1 MDGVPRTR
9 AGIIG
14 AIAAVAGLVAIAIL
28 ALSTAGAPDGG
39 ASPAASLAAAAGSAT
54 PTLPLAAATP
64 AAVATPSPAVT
75 SGPPVV
81 RGLARVDQL
90 GYLPDETKIASLLA
104 EAPVEGAPFMVVDEA
119 GTVVLQGSAGPDR
132 GPWNDAWPAVH
143 PLDLTSLRTPGT
155 YRIELGGPVAGTSP
169 AFRVGTA
176 AELFTPRVDDAVAF
190 FAAQRDGPD
199 VIAGELGRKPSHRN
213 DRDLDVF
220 AWPRYEGPDS
230 DTIVGASLRRIG
242 RHVNLSGGW
251 FDAGD
256 FIKFTH
262 TTAYA
267 VGLMDRAQRELG
279 AATPADLAA
288 EARFGQDWLEHA
300 WDPATGTLYLQVGIG
315 SGNAAGTFLGDH
327 DLWRLPE
334 TDDSLTGSANRYLR
348 SRPAFRANDPGKP
361 LPPNLAGRVAAALAL
376 AAQVDAA
383 RDPVRAR
390 GELETAATI
399 YGRAK
404 TTKVTEADVVTA
416 LPHAFYPESSWRDDL
431 EWAAAELALAGQAM
445 GDARADG
452 WVRDGTRWAA
462 AYLAHEAGKDTLNLY
477 DTSAVAHADLVR
489 AMRAAP
495 SAGGLALAEA
505 RLIDDLRAQLA
516 AGAGRADADPF
527 GAGANYDDFDAAP
540 HTFGLI
546 TTASLYAALTGD
558 RTYDAFATRQRDWAL
573 GANPWGTT
581 LMIGVGTTF
590 PRCPQHV
597 VANLSGGPDGS
608 APILR
613 GAVVNG
619 PNSADLFADG
629 LGEFYEE
636 GHACPTD
643 GADAYAA
650 FTGHGSRYV
659 DDVRS
664 WQTVEPAIDFT
675 AAALLAFALLR

>member
-1 MDGVPRTR
+1 MAGVPRTR

-14 AIAAVAGLVAIAIL
+14 AVAAIAGLVVITIL
-28 ALSTAGAPDGG
+28 ALSVARTPNAGPSPSPSLAAEGSSTPPVPSATVI
-39 ASPAASLAAAAGSAT
+39 ASPAPTAG
-54 PTLPLAAATP
+54 P
-64 AAVATPSPAVT
+64 PAVK
-75 SGPPVV
+75 GVV
-81 RGLARVDQL
+81 RVDQL
-90 GYLPDETKIASLLA
+90 GYLPEESKTAYLLA
-104 EAPVEGAPFMVVDEA
+104 AAPAEGAPFTVIDEA
-119 GTVVLQGSAGPDR
+119 GAVVLRGTAGPDR

-143 PLDLTSLRTPGT
+143 PLDLTALSAPGT
-155 YRIELGGPVAGTSP
+155 YRIALAGVVEATSP
-169 AFRVGTA
+169 SFAIGTA
-176 AELFTPRVDDAVAF
+176 SELFTPRIDDAVAF
-190 FAAQRDGPD
+190 FQAQRDGPD
-199 VIAGELGRKPSHRN
+199 VIAGELGRKPSHLN

-220 AWPRYEGPDS
+220 AWPTYEDPDS
-230 DTIVGASLRRIG
+230 DVIVGSSLRRID
-242 RHVNLSGGW
+242 RHVDLSGGW

-267 VGLMDRAQRELG
+267 VGLLYLAQRELG
-279 AATPADLAA
+279 AAAPGSLEA
-288 EARFGQDWLEHA
+288 EARFGQDWLERA

-315 SGNAAGTFLGDH
+315 SGNTDGTFIGDH

-334 TDDSLTGSANRYLR
+334 TDDALTGSVNRYLR

-361 LPPNLAGRVAAALAL
+361 LPPNLAGRMAAALAL

-383 RDPVRAR
+383 RDPERAR
-390 GELETAATI
+390 RELETAATI

-431 EWAAAELALAGQAM
+431 EWAAAELTLAGQAL
-445 GDARADG
+445 GDPRADD
-452 WVRDGTRWAA
+452 WLRDGTRWAA
-462 AYLAHEAGKDTLNLY
+462 SYLDHEAGSDTLNLY

-495 SAGGLALAEA
+495 LVGGLALDQA
-505 RLIDDLRAQLA
+505 RLIDDLRSQLA
-516 AGAGRADADPF
+516 IGVKRSDTDPF
-527 GAGANYDDFDAAP
+527 GAGAIYNDFDAAP

-546 TTASLYAALTGD
+546 VTARMYGTLTGD

-581 LMIGVGTTF
+581 LMIGVGTDF

-597 VANLSGGPDGS
+597 VANLSGSLDGS

-619 PNSADLFADG
+619 PNSTELFTDG
-629 LGEFYEE
+629 LGEFFEE
-636 GHACPTD
+636 GRACPAD
-643 GADAYAA
+643 GVDAYAA
-650 FTGHGSRYV
+650 FTGHGSQYV